1 MNLNNKFQEDYKKYS
16 EMINN
21 ISDPAVQKEAQNL
34 LNSLSTRVRNIDK
47 IHSELITGN
56 TSALDAVGNERKK
69 IIEIRK
75 SLDNKLKRV

>member
-1 MNLNNKFQEDYKKYS
+1 MNLNNKFQEDYKKYL
-16 EMINN
+16 EIINN

-47 IHSELITGN
+47 MHSELITGN

>member
-1 MNLNNKFQEDYKKYS
+1 MNLNNKFQEDYKKYL
-16 EMINN
+16 EIINN
-21 ISDPAVQKEAQNL
+21 ISDPVVQKEAQNL

-47 IHSELITGN
+47 MHSELITGN

>member
-21 ISDPAVQKEAQNL
+21 ISDPAVQKEAQTL

-47 IHSELITGN
+47 MHSELITGN

>member
-47 IHSELITGN
+47 MHSELITGN